1 MSGLAGPCYHT
12 SAPDPG
18 VSYILAGILTFR
30 DDESLGSASKYPE
43 WGTLTVRGIP
53 GGNSARML
61 TWSVVVK
68 LERERHDFS
77 SVCASKNEL

>member
-1 MSGLAGPCYHT
+1 MSGLAGPCYNT
-12 SAPDPG
+12 SASDPG

-43 WGTLTVRGIP
+43 WGTLT
-53 GGNSARML
+53 
-61 TWSVVVK
+61 

-77 SVCASKNEL
+77 SVRASKMSYKTTPRFL